1 MNYEVIFTDIA
12 NQDFYEILDY
22 IATDSP
28 QNALLFINKLQE
40 RTKKTLSTL
49 PFSGVAY
56 KEGFRF
62 FVFDNYIVAYEP
74 NEDRK
79 QVAVYLVS
87 ERHRQWRSI
96 LDERIT
102 NKHV

>member
-1 MNYEVIFTDIA
+1 MNYQVIFTDIA

-22 IATDSP
+22 IATDNP
-28 QNALLFINKLQE
+28 QNALTFIDKLQE

-49 PFSGVAY
+49 PFSGLSY
-56 KEGFRF
+56 KDEIRF
-62 FVFDNYIVAYEP
+62 LVFENYIVAYEP
-74 NEDRK
+74 HKAKK

-102 NKHV
+102 NSI

>member
-12 NQDFYEILDY
+12 NQDLYEILNY
-22 IATDSP
+22 IGAESP
-28 QNALLFINKLQE
+28 QNALNFIDKLQE
-40 RTKKTLSTL
+40 RTKNTLATL
-49 PFSGVAY
+49 PFSGASY
-56 KEGFRF
+56 KDGIRF

-74 NEDRK
+74 NEAKR

-96 LDERIT
+96 LDERT
-102 NKHV
+102 THKK